1 MVNQSV
7 SLEELK
13 NTCGVPEA
21 ELKEFLACREM
32 AGEGSARF
40 SEADMKELGEF
51 LTLRSIGFSL
61 NQRKDYL
68 KLSARGSGAAE
79 KIRMLG
85 TQRRKLLDR
94 VHELEQKISR
104 IDYMKHEL
112 GSGQPEGRGLNPGAK
127 SRTAG
132 QRNRTKRGPHIGGA
146 SSPEPEAKS

>member
-1 MVNQSV
+1 MVSQSV

-21 ELKEFLACREM
+21 ELKEFLACRET
-32 AGEGSARF
+32 AGEGPPRF
-40 SEADMKELGEF
+40 SEADMKEFSEF
-51 LTLRSIGFSL
+51 LTLRSIGFSP

-68 KLSARGSGAAE
+68 KLSAKSSGAAE

-112 GSGQPEGRGLNPGAK
+112 GSGQPEGRGLKPGAK
-127 SRTAG
+127 SRSAEQTK
-132 QRNRTKRGPHIGGA
+132 RTKRGPHIGGA
-146 SSPEPEAKS
+146 ISTEPEAKS